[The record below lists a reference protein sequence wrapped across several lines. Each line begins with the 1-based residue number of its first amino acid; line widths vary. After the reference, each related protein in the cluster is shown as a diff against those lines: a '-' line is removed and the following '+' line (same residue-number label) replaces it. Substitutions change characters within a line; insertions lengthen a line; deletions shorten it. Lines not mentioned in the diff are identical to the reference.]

1 MESYRS
7 KNDYYQQHY
16 DHQPLNAAHISYY
29 STLLTS
35 FRGGNDVGL
44 DPTKHAIAR
53 TEATAIKAAA
63 AVAKL
68 TSSGRFMTTTSSVT
82 CVSRTGA
89 ASRNRE
95 EQAAILIQ
103 SHFRTYLA
111 RRALR
116 ALKGL
121 VKLQAVVRGH
131 IVRKQSAD
139 MLRRTRALVNLD
151 PATPEK
157 LEHAVRHR
165 NMKHVETFMLKN
177 QAPKS
182 NIKATDAEELYMI
195 HTDCSR
201 IDARSRKHKGSLQK
215 LY

>member
-103 SHFRTYLA
+103 SHFRTYL
-111 RRALR
+111 
-116 ALKGL
+116 
-121 VKLQAVVRGH
+121 VS
-131 IVRKQSAD
+131 I
-139 MLRRTRALVNLD
+139 MLYSIFQKYFTNRQQLLLYLSSSRTTL
-151 PATPEK
+151 T
-157 LEHAVRHR
+157 
-165 NMKHVETFMLKN
+165 TTITI
-177 QAPKS
+177 PKFQTS
-182 NIKATDAEELYMI
+182 
-195 HTDCSR
+195 
-201 IDARSRKHKGSLQK
+201 
-215 LY
+215 